1 MKKMILNVYVPIY
14 NLEYKES
21 YNRRKLCF
29 FFFFFFCM
37 AFSGDSDGKE
47 SICNVGD
54 KGSIPGLEEMATHSS
69 IFAWRISWIEEPDGL
84 LSMGLQRVGHD

>member
-54 KGSIPGLEEMATHSS
+54 KGSIPGLGRSPAEGNGNTFQHFCLENFM
-69 IFAWRISWIEEPDGL
+69 D
-84 LSMGLQRVGHD
+84 RVA